1 MSVDDLIDPP
11 YFKDLDQRLASK
23 KTGKVMYSVIGAF
36 SLVGGIWVSTQTDV
50 PITAFSITFFSLA
63 LICLSLVV
71 LTARS
76 QKSLEQEINKAVTEY
91 IKAER
96 SKLMAIKAKMNDA
109 EWENYKLQLQNQ
121 KLLVQ
126 LNKKQDV
133 KVQKTTTTFMA
144 TMED

>member
-11 YFKDLDQRLASK
+11 NFKTLDQRLASK
-23 KTGKVMYSVIGAF
+23 KTGKVMYAIIGAF
-36 SLVGGIWVSTQTDV
+36 SLVGGIWVSPQTDV
-50 PITAFSITFFSLA
+50 PITAFSITFFALA
-63 LICLSLVV
+63 LICFSLVV

-133 KVQKTTTTFMA
+133 KVQKTTTFMA